1 MKNLL
6 EKRKFKS
13 FRERLGYN
21 QTAFAE
27 KLNIAT
33 GSVGMIESE
42 TEKNLNRTVTANIK
56 IKIKEV
62 FNIDFDS
69 DVDNEG
75 NIINTKKKSSNI
87 ISIPFYPVKA
97 AAGEGVNV
105 PEYAEKD
112 VIHFDKRWLQA
123 VVGHNPE
130 HLSLI
135 IAEGDSML
143 PDIQDGDL
151 LMVDDSIREVIPNKT
166 FVIKQDDKYRV
177 KKLKTELNGDIQI
190 ISNNPNYKTETMD
203 RETEIIGQVIWNG
216 SKESV

>member
-1 MKNLL
+1 MFYRESDLELNTRFLKFRAEQELTQEQLAKKLEVSKGLIAAIEQNQRAVSMK
-6 EKRKFKS
+6 
-13 FRERLGYN
+13 
-21 QTAFAE
+21 
-27 KLNIAT
+27 
-33 GSVGMIESE
+33 MI
-42 TEKNLNRTVTANIK
+42 N
-56 IKIKEV
+56 KIKEIFGV
-62 FNIDFDS
+62 DLFQS
-69 DVDNEG
+69 DDT
-75 NIINTKKKSSNI
+75 TKLPTNI
-87 ISIPFYPVKA
+87 ISIPFYQVKA

-105 PEYAEKD
+105 PEYEEKD
-112 VIHFDKRWLQA
+112 VLHFDKRWLQA

-135 IAEGDSML
+135 IAKGDSML

-151 LMVDDSIREVIPNKT
+151 LMVDDSIKEVIPNKT

-177 KKLKTELNGDIQI
+177 KKLKAELNGDIQI

>member
-1 MKNLL
+1 MFYRESDLELNTRFLKFRAEQELTQEQLAKKLEVSKGLIAAIEQNQRAVSMK
-6 EKRKFKS
+6 
-13 FRERLGYN
+13 
-21 QTAFAE
+21 
-27 KLNIAT
+27 
-33 GSVGMIESE
+33 MI
-42 TEKNLNRTVTANIK
+42 N
-56 IKIKEV
+56 KIKEIFGV
-62 FNIDFDS
+62 DLFQS
-69 DVDNEG
+69 DDT
-75 NIINTKKKSSNI
+75 TKLPTNI
-87 ISIPFYPVKA
+87 ISIPFYQVKA
-97 AAGEGVNV
+97 AAGEGSDI

-135 IAEGDSML
+135 IAKGDSML

-151 LMVDDSIREVIPNKT
+151 LMVDDSIKEVIPNKT

-177 KKLKTELNGDIQI
+177 KKLKAELNGDIQI
-190 ISNNPNYKTETMD
+190 ISNNPNYKTETMN